1 MVLPLFPRR
10 APRILIHLRS
20 TRIDYASQRM
30 STATDGLT
38 QARTNTKAVLEC
50 APMRRLIIISLILG
64 LLGCGGSQPE
74 SATPAVVETTAAN
87 EPTSRERTLPD
98 SPWETA
104 TTEELIDRVR
114 RDAVSRIRT
123 ADPQLA
129 IDAFGAWRAN
139 PESAPPLGDRV
150 CEQLFHLA
158 IADIAAGDLEGA
170 AGTVR
175 LVRARARNRN
185 MAFAGTT
192 LLSVIARR
200 SAGEDAAA
208 QRTAIEAVMRELPRA
223 RFGASTVA
231 FQLYQER
238 GQIDA
243 ALEQT
248 HAQLLTL
255 ETASHH
261 LFVSN
266 VLADVV
272 EGRPVYL
279 EAIATVRAEHDARPA
294 DREYRFS
301 TVDLTRA
308 RDAQPVLV
316 AVWDTGTAGHLFERQ
331 LFTNAN
337 EQPNGQDDD
346 GNGIV
351 DDVHGVISDPD
362 SAQTGLT
369 YEPGAEVL
377 AQYGPF
383 LRGVMD
389 LRAGMASTEA
399 AQRVLALMRSA
410 TDASSLEV
418 LESNLD
424 AVGEWAHGTHVAGI
438 LLAGLPQA
446 QVAVF
451 RSAWAGETRVY
462 RHRGP
467 TDAELAAERA
477 NVEAIANFIRAHNVR
492 VVNASLG
499 FSQDYVEAELGH
511 ESSIYSNDQQVRRRA
526 AEIQARRRANWQYV
540 FEQCP
545 NTLFVVAAGNSN
557 RDVIEYGDVPASID
571 LPNVLVVGA
580 VDRFGNWAT
589 FTNSNPER
597 VRLFDFGVEV
607 DSVLPNGERV
617 PLSGTSMA
625 SPNAANLA
633 AKMISIDPALTPART
648 IEIMLGTG
656 ESIAA
661 PFGGVISHEQRAL
674 DRVRRERRR
683 TR

>member
-1 MVLPLFPRR
+1 
-10 APRILIHLRS
+10 
-20 TRIDYASQRM
+20 
-30 STATDGLT
+30 
-38 QARTNTKAVLEC
+38 
-50 APMRRLIIISLILG
+50 MRRFTTILLISALV
-64 LLGCGGSQPE
+64 GCGGAPAPAPAPV
-74 SATPAVVETTAAN
+74 ATTTAE
-87 EPTSRERTLPD
+87 EPTSREQTLPE
-98 SPWETA
+98 SPWA
-104 TTEELIDRVR
+104 TVTDEELIDRVR
-114 RDAVSRIRT
+114 LGAVSRIRE
-123 ADPQLA
+123 ADPALA
-129 IDAFGAWRAN
+129 IDGFGAWRAD

-150 CEQLFHLA
+150 CEQLLNLA
-158 IADIAAGDLEGA
+158 IADLAAGDLDGA
-170 AGTVR
+170 ARTVR

-192 LLSVIARR
+192 LLAVIARR
-200 SAGEDAAA
+200 GAGEDVAA
-208 QRTAIEAVMRELPRA
+208 QRAAVEAVLRELPRA
-223 RFGASTVA
+223 RFGASTVV

-248 HAQLLTL
+248 RQQLLTL
-255 ETASHH
+255 ETAASA
-261 LFVSN
+261 LFVSH
-266 VLADVV
+266 VLADAVAS
-272 EGRPVYL
+272 RAVYL
-279 EAIATVRAEHDARPA
+279 EAIGTVRAAHDARPA
-294 DREYRFS
+294 DRDHRFS

-316 AVWDTGTAGHLFERQ
+316 AVWDTGTAGSLFEQQ
-331 LFTNAN
+331 LFTNPN

-362 SAQTGLT
+362 AAQTGLT
-369 YEPGAEVL
+369 FDPGAEVIT
-377 AQYGPF
+377 QYAPF

-399 AQRVLALMRSA
+399 AQRVLTLMRGA
-410 TDASSLEV
+410 TDAASLEA

-438 LLAGLPQA
+438 LVAGLPQA
-446 QVAVF
+446 RVAVF
-451 RSAWAGETRVY
+451 RSAWAGETRIY

-477 NVEAIANFIRAHNVR
+477 NVEAIAAFINAHHVR

-499 FSQDYVEAELGH
+499 FSQDYLEAELGH
-511 ESSIYSNDQQVRRRA
+511 ESSIYSNDEQVRRRA
-526 AEIQARRRANWQYV
+526 AEIHARRRANWQLV
-540 FEQCP
+540 FERCP
-545 NTLFVVAAGNSN
+545 ETLFVVAAGNSN
-557 RDVIEYGDVPASID
+557 RDIVEYGDVPAAIEA
-571 LPNVLVVGA
+571 PNLLVVGA

-589 FTNSNPER
+589 FTNSSPDR

-607 DSVLPNGERV
+607 DSVIPNGERV

-633 AKMISIDPALTPART
+633 AKMISVDPALTPQRT
-648 IEIMLGTG
+648 IEIMLATG
-656 ESIAA
+656 EAIAA
-661 PFGGVISHEQRAL
+661 PFGGVIAHEQRAL

-683 TR
+683 GGAAAAR